1 MKKLLNYIPVLGVA
15 LAFTAC
21 ESDLDGATYNAE
33 TAQAAVL
40 DTPSSTNIVLNAA
53 NANDAA
59 LTLTWA
65 KPDFGYSAISTT
77 NIDFDLAGND
87 FAHARQLAAVTT
99 ATEQSVTVNDL
110 NSAVIN
116 LLNDYGIEGDFS
128 ARDYEIRLASHIS
141 QAADTLYSNVITL
154 NITPYSMDVQYPQIW
169 VIGDY
174 CGWNHGASQF
184 LYSANFDDNY
194 AGMIYFDGKAANG
207 WKLTPAAS
215 WDAEWGMSGTPAAE
229 APTQTLVTSGGG
241 NITTYSHN
249 SYYLEFNSASGE
261 LKVSQAYDSWG
272 VVGNHNGW
280 GSGDTKMTLA
290 SETDDTGATQYFLT
304 ATMDMD
310 AGNTWKIRPDEKWEN
325 DKGPG
330 QLKFEGDV
338 ADNGDGN
345 FIANEAGSYTIKWYF
360 NKVEQSLVVT
370 KN

>member
-1 MKKLLNYIPVLGVA
+1 MKIFNYLFLAGALLATASCENDMEKL
-15 LAFTAC
+15 
-21 ESDLDGATYNAE
+21 TYQSGEAK
-33 TAQAAVL
+33 AAVL
-40 DTPSSTNIVLNAA
+40 DTPAQTSLILESRNSENV
-53 NANDAA
+53 A
-59 LTLTWA
+59 LDLTWS
-65 KPDFGYSAISTT
+65 KPDFGYQAIVTNNVELDLAANNFSNPRIIASGSSTT
-77 NIDFDLAGND
+77 
-87 FAHARQLAAVTT
+87 TT
-99 ATEQSVTVNDL
+99 HSVTVADL
-110 NSAVIN
+110 NSTLIS
-116 LLNDYGIEGDFS
+116 LLADNGIEEDFS
-128 ARDYEIRLASHIS
+128 ARDYQVRIASSIS
-141 QAADTLYSNVITL
+141 ADAETLYSNVLTL
-154 NITPYSMDVQYPQIW
+154 NITPYSMDIQYPQIW

-174 CGWNHGASQF
+174 CGWNHGSSQF
-184 LYSANFDDNY
+184 LYSAKEDENY

-207 WKLTPAAS
+207 WKLTPEGD

-229 APTQTLVTSGGG
+229 TPTQTLVTSGGG
-241 NITTYSHN
+241 NINVYSHN
-249 SYYLEFNSASGE
+249 SYYLEFNSETGE

-290 SETDDTGATQYFLT
+290 YDENNAAYLT
-304 ATMDMD
+304 ATLDMP

-360 NKVEQSLVVT
+360 NKVEQKLVVT